1 MNFRRG
7 SQRGE
12 NHSASREE
20 AARPHLRLFS
30 HRVDFSHP
38 IKCNLLEVGVY
49 RMREIES
56 DGEHAM
62 GRLGPRTALSALEGG
77 PQEPR
82 KRCGVRGGVHKR
94 GPTGPHGMRPF
105 HRGPFA
111 RPQGLSFHGFR
122 NLAGAPQNMLFARGR
137 GNGKGKREKRR
148 RNTS

>member
-20 AARPHLRLFS
+20 AARPHLRLSS

-49 RMREIES
+49 RVREIES

-62 GRLGPRTALSALEGG
+62 GRLGPRTALRALEGG
-77 PQEPR
+77 PREPR
-82 KRCGVRGGVHKR
+82 KRCGVRGGYLSGDPQDHMECGRFIGVRSLDHKD
-94 GPTGPHGMRPF
+94 
-105 HRGPFA
+105 
-111 RPQGLSFHGFR
+111 
-122 NLAGAPQNMLFARGR
+122 
-137 GNGKGKREKRR
+137 
-148 RNTS
+148 